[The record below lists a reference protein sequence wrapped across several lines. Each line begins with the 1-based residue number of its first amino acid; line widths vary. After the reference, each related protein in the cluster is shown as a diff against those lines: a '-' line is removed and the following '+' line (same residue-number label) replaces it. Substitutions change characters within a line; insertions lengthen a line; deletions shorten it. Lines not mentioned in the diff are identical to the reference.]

1 MSNRDEKV
9 SFRTVSK
16 EVADLAINRLS
27 DFIDNLEILC
37 TNIKGKKAS
46 LLSKSLKVK
55 EMMKKNN
62 MILFNYRDKKG
73 EEELNLGGLAKK
85 AKLKEAL

>member
-1 MSNRDEKV
+1 
-9 SFRTVSK
+9 
-16 EVADLAINRLS
+16 
-27 DFIDNLEILC
+27 
-37 TNIKGKKAS
+37 
-46 LLSKSLKVK
+46 
-55 EMMKKNN
+55 MKKNN